1 MFKLPHGPGE
11 GSLGA
16 LIPESW
22 LRRTQT
28 LGAFRGGLK
37 QPPHLSTSAILTHA
51 SSLLPP
57 PLCLHPWWPPRRA
70 VSRPKELTPA
80 PRCCWR
86 MNQSQRMAPV
96 GTDKE
101 LSDLLDF
108 SMVSDPTHP
117 SCSPSSPRP
126 QDYGKKPLPET
137 PPVSG
142 PQTCLGQRT
151 PGGAG
156 GFGELPMDGLTPLQQ
171 GTASGHLSPNCMPW
185 HRVGP
190 AHSFTD
196 GETKAQSKGGAA
208 QGLQFLLAE
217 APP

>member
-1 MFKLPHGPGE
+1 MGSDRSGKGPLRPASPRNICNLIPWWSLREFRDLLCAARTPLFKLPHGPGE

-28 LGAFRGGLK
+28 LGAFRGALK

-57 PLCLHPWWPPRRA
+57 PLCLHPWWPPHRA

-117 SCSPSSPRP
+117 SCPPSSPRP
-126 QDYGKKPLPET
+126 
-137 PPVSG
+137 
-142 PQTCLGQRT
+142 
-151 PGGAG
+151 
-156 GFGELPMDGLTPLQQ
+156 
-171 GTASGHLSPNCMPW
+171 
-185 HRVGP
+185 
-190 AHSFTD
+190 
-196 GETKAQSKGGAA
+196 
-208 QGLQFLLAE
+208 
-217 APP
+217 